1 MNTSKTQTRGELE
14 SSAPCRPPASAGRAL
29 AHPQN
34 SHLHLHLLQEN
45 SNSCDDSKQAVTKP
59 VARWFKRKAVKTL
72 RRRLGV
78 KLPLEVYEQ
87 VSATIKQEVEA
98 RLRATAAEVP
108 HERLCKSLAAR
119 AAVDAF
125 CIKIAQARTPAPDA
139 HPRRRRHRPCEPRE
153 A

>member
-1 MNTSKTQTRGELE
+1 MHLLE
-14 SSAPCRPPASAGRAL
+14 
-29 AHPQN
+29 
-34 SHLHLHLLQEN
+34 LHLHLLQEN

-78 KLPLEVYEQ
+78 MLPLGVYEQ
-87 VSATIKQEVEA
+87 ISATASQEVEA

>member
-1 MNTSKTQTRGELE
+1 M
-14 SSAPCRPPASAGRAL
+14 
-29 AHPQN
+29 
-34 SHLHLHLLQEN
+34 LQEKSIETGNDKTEQN

-108 HERLCKSLAAR
+108 HEWLCKSLAAR
-119 AAVDAF
+119 AAVNAF

-139 HPRRRRHRPCEPRE
+139 HPRRRRHRPCKPRE